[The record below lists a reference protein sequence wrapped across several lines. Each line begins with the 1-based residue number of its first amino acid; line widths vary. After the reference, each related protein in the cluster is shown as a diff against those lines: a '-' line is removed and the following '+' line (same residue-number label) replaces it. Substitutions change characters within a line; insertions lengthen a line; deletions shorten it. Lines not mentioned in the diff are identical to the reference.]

1 MTRRPSSLRY
11 SPKIFGPNENEGLDI
26 EASKALFDQMTTEIN
41 GTKSDKM
48 TTEQVAA
55 GFLRIA
61 NEAMCRPIR
70 TSVDQRSAR
79 TMLIELQIDRGAR
92 LRVCSSPPGHVWRSW
107 RTTRLQYSQH
117 LRHQAD
123 SRPPTIVPLIGLWHG
138 PCRRGQGS
146 NGTSSSHG

>member
-1 MTRRPSSLRY
+1 MSTPLRRSSSPSY

-70 TSVDQRSAR
+70 T
-79 TMLIELQIDRGAR
+79 
-92 LRVCSSPPGHVWRSW
+92 
-107 RTTRLQYSQH
+107 
-117 LRHQAD
+117 
-123 SRPPTIVPLIGLWHG
+123 
-138 PCRRGQGS
+138 
-146 NGTSSSHG
+146 